1 MFGREMNKFET
12 WSADK
17 DIDKLIALDKRT
29 AEIQFHF
36 DNTVPDTVKT
46 IGNKQIEQT
55 NIQNNA
61 NNVMDKP
68 LEIGT
73 VVYLKNEGLLSKLAP
88 RFKGPFTVVAQA
100 KSNNY
105 KLKDAAKKVLD
116 KTYPLEKLKLT
127 VDHQIDDVYAVERI
141 LDDRKYYRRQQY
153 LVKWKNCPDSENSW
167 ENESNFVTMLPIKLY
182 WESKKDDSNSVLRR
196 SKRVEKVNLLTVVR
210 PIDPFSFVLFLM
222 KTPTSTRF
230 RDNFRYCEGLSNA
243 RIVDVNSA
251 FTDFSAK
258 ENKELVPWLPLN
270 TTVPFQVAI
279 MKKITYAISG
289 SAFQCSMSKLT
300 IQTHTNMFFDQSEKI
315 STEPISL
322 SASDCWYM
330 VHTKRCK
337 EKHMLCDGPSC
348 AYKAQIKTTYRWL
361 ETIWHEDYSC
371 HFTPLE

>member
-1 MFGREMNKFET
+1 MESLRKHCEAHPSDWYKWLPYVLTSYRTRIHSTTEFSPFFLMFGREMNKFET

-105 KLKDAAKKVLD
+105 KLKDAAGTVLD

-127 VDHQIDDVYAVERI
+127 VDHQIDDIYAIERI

-153 LVKWKNCPDSENSW
+153 LVKWKNYPDTENS
-167 ENESNFVTMLPIKLY
+167 
-182 WESKKDDSNSVLRR
+182 
-196 SKRVEKVNLLTVVR
+196 
-210 PIDPFSFVLFLM
+210 
-222 KTPTSTRF
+222 
-230 RDNFRYCEGLSNA
+230 
-243 RIVDVNSA
+243 
-251 FTDFSAK
+251 
-258 ENKELVPWLPLN
+258 
-270 TTVPFQVAI
+270 
-279 MKKITYAISG
+279 
-289 SAFQCSMSKLT
+289 
-300 IQTHTNMFFDQSEKI
+300 
-315 STEPISL
+315 
-322 SASDCWYM
+322 
-330 VHTKRCK
+330 
-337 EKHMLCDGPSC
+337 
-348 AYKAQIKTTYRWL
+348 
-361 ETIWHEDYSC
+361 
-371 HFTPLE
+371 